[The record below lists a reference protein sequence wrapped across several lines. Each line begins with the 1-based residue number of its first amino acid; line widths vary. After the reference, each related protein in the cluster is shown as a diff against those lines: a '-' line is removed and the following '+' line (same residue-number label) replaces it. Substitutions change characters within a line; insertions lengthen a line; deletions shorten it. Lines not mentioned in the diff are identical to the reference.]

1 MFQLKDFVSITA
13 SMINRAKATQ
23 STITDFHIGSVFRTL
38 IESPAIEIEEFYQRM
53 FAGILES
60 IPTAIYRGF
69 DFTLIGPNVA
79 RGVVN
84 INFGGPI
91 EIPFTLPSGTI
102 FKASGNSNT
111 YYSLQDVEV
120 ASGVTTIAVL
130 VESSQSG
137 AAGNAAYGAIDT
149 VVNYDLPI
157 GASVVNDL
165 INAGNDG
172 ETEEER
178 KARFAHFV
186 QTLQRGTNGA
196 VEYAAR
202 MAEIHSADGNLV
214 EYVSRTGFY
223 EVPGTMDVYIY
234 GDAGMA
240 SLELVAEAQ
249 KLVDGYWDAE
259 AQTFIAGYRPV
270 GIRVRVF
277 AMQELPIDAVFTVEM
292 FSGVALSDTIKNQIL
307 DALSYQI
314 TSVMPT
320 FVLYVENLENA
331 VLAVPGVKAVR
342 NNMTQNIT
350 CPFNMALVKGNI
362 QIVSGDA

>member
-1 MFQLKDFVSITA
+1 MISISA

-23 STITDFHIGSVFRTL
+23 NAITDFHIGSVFRTL

-53 FAGILES
+53 FAGILEA

-69 DFTLIGPNVA
+69 DFALIGPTVA

-91 EIPFTLPSGTI
+91 AIPFTLPAGTI
-102 FKASGNSNT
+102 FKASAKGNT
-111 YYSLQDVEV
+111 YYTLHDVDV
-120 ASGVTTIAVL
+120 PVGVTTISVL

-137 AAGNAAYGAIDT
+137 AAGNASYGAVDS

-157 GASVVNDL
+157 GANVGNEL
-165 INAGNDG
+165 INSGNNG

-196 VEYAAR
+196 VEFAAR
-202 MAEIHSADGNLV
+202 MAEVHSADGNLV

-240 SLELVAEAQ
+240 SPELVAQAQ
-249 KLVDGYWDAE
+249 KVVDGYWDAE
-259 AQTFIAGYRPV
+259 SQTFVAGYRPV

-292 FSGVALSDTIKNQIL
+292 FSGIVLTDAIKNQIL

-314 TSVMPT
+314 TSIMPT
-320 FVLYVENLENA
+320 FVLYVENLDNA
-331 VLAVPGVKAVR
+331 VLSVPGVKAVR
-342 NNMTQNIT
+342 NNLSANVT
-350 CPFNMALVKGNI
+350 CPFSMALVKGNI
-362 QIVSGDA
+362 QIIAGDA